1 MKFIK
6 GFLIPCRAPL
16 AIALLLAALAQTA
29 VVAPGFAQ
37 EVRLSGFFDIAFG
50 STRAEAQD
58 AMLRH
63 QGVMFDPVHSDEN
76 NLIFD
81 GGAFASFPAGFWV
94 LGFVD
99 DQMHTAKAIIQ
110 PTEDYLLATY
120 QNLLVL
126 FTATYGKP
134 TRKAAFFDD
143 PYEAGDGFETYA
155 ISFGKGHFA
164 ALWTFSDGE
173 NENAISLSIDK
184 DLYIPIVFQSG
195 RLIDLALARKHEA
208 TTTGP

>member
-1 MKFIK
+1 MK

-16 AIALLLAALAQTA
+16 AIALVLAALAHATT
-29 VVAPGFAQ
+29 VAPGFAQ

-63 QGVMFDPVHSDEN
+63 QGVIFDPVHSDEN

-81 GGAFASFPAGFWV
+81 GGVFASFPAGFWV
-94 LGFVD
+94 FGFVD

-110 PTEDYLLATY
+110 PPEDLLLATY

-126 FTATYGKP
+126 FTATYGQP
-134 TRKAAFFDD
+134 TRRTAFFDD
-143 PYEAGDGFETYA
+143 PFEAGDGFETYA
-155 ISFGKGHFA
+155 ISYGKGHFA
-164 ALWTFSDGE
+164 TLWTFSDGE

-195 RLIDLALARKHEA
+195 RLIDLALARKHLA

>member
-1 MKFIK
+1 MK
-6 GFLIPCRAPL
+6 GFLIPSRAPL
-16 AIALLLAALAQTA
+16 ATALVLAALAHATT
-29 VVAPGFAQ
+29 VAPGFAQ

-63 QGVMFDPVHSDEN
+63 QGVIFDPVHSDEN

-81 GGAFASFPAGFWV
+81 GGTFAGLTAGFWV

-99 DQMHTAKAIIQ
+99 DQMHTAKTILQ
-110 PTEDYLLATY
+110 PSEDHLLATY
-120 QNLLVL
+120 EKLLAL
-126 FTATYGKP
+126 FRATYGEP
-134 TRKAAFFDD
+134 ARQAAFFDD
-143 PYEAGDGFETYA
+143 PYEMGDGFESYA

-164 ALWTFSDGE
+164 ALWTFSDGK
-173 NENAISLSIDK
+173 NENAISISINE

-195 RLIDLALARKHEA
+195 RLIDLALARQHQA
-208 TTTGP
+208 PPTGP

>member
-1 MKFIK
+1 MK
-6 GFLIPCRAPL
+6 GFFVSRRASLVL
-16 AIALLLAALAQTA
+16 AMVVAALAQATA
-29 VVAPGFAQ
+29 VTPGLAQ
-37 EVRLSGFFDIAFG
+37 EVRLNGFFDIAFG
-50 STRAEAQD
+50 ATRAEAQA

-63 QGVMFDPVHSDEN
+63 EGVLLDPVHSDEN

-81 GGAFASFPAGFWV
+81 GGAFASFPTGFWV
-94 LGFVD
+94 LGFID

-110 PTEDYLLATY
+110 PTEEHLLATY
-120 QNLLVL
+120 KNLLAL
-126 FTATYGKP
+126 FIATYGEP
-134 TRKAAFFDD
+134 TRQAAFFDD
-143 PYEAGDGFETYA
+143 PYEDGDGFETYA

-195 RLIDLALARKHEA
+195 RLIELALAQQQQQA
-208 TTTGP
+208 TTSGL